1 MRTSHY
7 ESIKHPNLDETVVV
21 EKGHWS
27 TYLLGAGNPDAKGGF
42 ENSAFAK
49 WFANFDEEKLR
60 PFLIRNYTYDAV

>member
-1 MRTSHY
+1 
-7 ESIKHPNLDETVVV
+7 
-21 EKGHWS
+21 
-27 TYLLGAGNPDAKGGF
+27 LLGAGNPDAKGGF